1 MIYFTAYANQKFDI
15 LQKHKVY
22 VIKEQ
27 IQDVV
32 LSPDKV
38 AKKGKYFSATKDD
51 WRVIYQKQAE
61 VVRILTFFPVKA

>member
-27 IQDVV
+27 IQDAIK
-32 LSPDKV
+32 SPDKV
-38 AKKGKYFSATKDD
+38 SKKGKYFSATKDE

-61 VVRILTFFPVKA
+61 VIRVLTFYPVKV